1 MSNDVMNAHIKYGEP
16 CGEDADFCQIAD
28 WAGGLLLDIELWY
41 RTEGRSAESW
51 VRLDEIMREYWD
63 DN

>member
-1 MSNDVMNAHIKYGEP
+1 MSAHIKYGQP

-41 RTEGRSAESW
+41 RTADRSAESW
-51 VRLDEIMREYWD
+51 ARLNEIMGEYYD
-63 DN
+63 

>member
-1 MSNDVMNAHIKYGEP
+1 MSNDVMNAHIKYRQP

-41 RTEGRSAESW
+41 RTADQSDESW
-51 VRLDEIMREYWD
+51 ARLNEIMGEYWD
-63 DN
+63 DH